1 MKGILKFILFLEIV
15 LLCSCVNDEKRSGA
29 FGGMS
34 LHLSANSSVTD
45 VTTRSSEE
53 VLPSIQDFSISV
65 LQGDK
70 VQASWDKLSDYDEDT
85 TFPVGSYTL
94 KAFYGDIEKEGFDS
108 PYYEGTTDFNIRGG
122 ETTPVETTCKLANTK
137 ISIEYT
143 DDFKQYF
150 KTYSSTVQAELGSE
164 VSFSSGETRA
174 AYVKPGRISVKL
186 TFTKVNGGLSP
197 TTVEVATI
205 EEALAQHHYHL
216 QMNVDAGKAM
226 LSIVFDR
233 VTEVRPITLDISDK
247 ALNIKPPYFTLTGF
261 EKTSNDGNQW
271 DGNPIESNQL
281 SALLTSLGG
290 FTKCI
295 LRTTSPNLPDWPEE
309 GFNLAALTP
318 EDQALLDKSG
328 VKLIGFGIN
337 QDQMGIINFTGLIP
351 NLNITDNND
360 THLFYLSATSTY
372 GKQSEDYVLN
382 ITTPKNFMLLPTEPV
397 KMKSKEVTIPVKLK
411 EGNPQNIKLYYR
423 YYGVMTLINNTV
435 ITPIEGKE
443 GYYNI
448 KASGIDMGVVAKD
461 FQAEYNGL
469 KSAIVSVAVIIP
481 SYSVI
486 LEPFHVWSYTAEMT
500 IVPEYAEDMS
510 NVMSAIEAYISLN
523 GSTWTKVDAKDL
535 KLDATT
541 GKAVISGLTP
551 GTTYY
556 FRTTCDDGTTY
567 SIPVMQATE
576 SVVQLPDFT
585 QGWANYFNETINKG
599 GGYGYSGILGSSK
612 KQDTRLLTIEDLN
625 DTWAVVNQKTAP
637 TNPKTKNTWYIVAS
651 AFNQNTGV
659 MLRNVAWSDKLGD
672 PPSKYG
678 SVSWS
683 ATTLNDLTP
692 PTHEHRSAGKLFL
705 GSYSYNHST
714 NVEIYNEGISFTS
727 RPIKLKGTYTYVANN
742 DQGGIV
748 TVIVE
753 NREGGQTLKLA
764 EGSEVLTAT
773 SSQKEF
779 TVDLTYNTMFEKKAT
794 HLRVMFASS
803 SNASNTQS
811 VEDSKIKTTD
821 NKGEAISTGSE
832 LYIDKNIIL
841 EYK

>member
-382 ITTPKNFMLLPTEPV
+382 ITTPKNFMLLPTDPV

-551 GTTYY
+551 GTAYY

-811 VEDSKIKTTD
+811 VEDNKIKTTD

>member
-1 MKGILKFILFLEIV
+1 M
-15 LLCSCVNDEKRSGA
+15 
-29 FGGMS
+29 
-34 LHLSANSSVTD
+34 
-45 VTTRSSEE
+45 
-53 VLPSIQDFSISV
+53 
-65 LQGDK
+65 
-70 VQASWDKLSDYDEDT
+70 
-85 TFPVGSYTL
+85 
-94 KAFYGDIEKEGFDS
+94 
-108 PYYEGTTDFNIRGG
+108 
-122 ETTPVETTCKLANTK
+122 
-137 ISIEYT
+137 
-143 DDFKQYF
+143 
-150 KTYSSTVQAELGSE
+150 
-164 VSFSSGETRA
+164 
-174 AYVKPGRISVKL
+174 
-186 TFTKVNGGLSP
+186 NGGLSP

-551 GTTYY
+551 GTAYY

-612 KQDTRLLTIEDLN
+612 
-625 DTWAVVNQKTAP
+625 
-637 TNPKTKNTWYIVAS
+637 
-651 AFNQNTGV
+651 
-659 MLRNVAWSDKLGD
+659 
-672 PPSKYG
+672 
-678 SVSWS
+678 
-683 ATTLNDLTP
+683 
-692 PTHEHRSAGKLFL
+692 
-705 GSYSYNHST
+705 
-714 NVEIYNEGISFTS
+714 S
-727 RPIKLKGTYTYVANN
+727 R
-742 DQGGIV
+742 
-748 TVIVE
+748 
-753 NREGGQTLKLA
+753 
-764 EGSEVLTAT
+764 
-773 SSQKEF
+773 
-779 TVDLTYNTMFEKKAT
+779 
-794 HLRVMFASS
+794 
-803 SNASNTQS
+803 
-811 VEDSKIKTTD
+811 
-821 NKGEAISTGSE
+821 
-832 LYIDKNIIL
+832 IL
-841 EYK
+841 DC

>member
-15 LLCSCVNDEKRSGA
+15 LLCSCVNDENRSGA

-382 ITTPKNFMLLPTEPV
+382 ITTPKNFMLLPTDPV

-551 GTTYY
+551 GTAYY

-576 SVVQLPDFT
+576 SVIQLPDFT

>member
-15 LLCSCVNDEKRSGA
+15 LLCSCVNDENRSGA

-382 ITTPKNFMLLPTEPV
+382 ITTPKNFMLLPTDPV

-567 SIPVMQATE
+567 SIPVMQVTE
-576 SVVQLPDFT
+576 SVIQLPDFT

-811 VEDSKIKTTD
+811 VEDNKIKTTD

>member
-150 KTYSSTVQAELGSE
+150 KTYSSTVQADLGSE

-197 TTVEVATI
+197 TTIEVATI

-486 LEPFHVWSYTAEMT
+486 LEPFDVWSYTAEMT
-500 IVPEYAEDMS
+500 IIPEYAEDMS

-535 KLDATT
+535 KLDVTT

-567 SIPVMQATE
+567 SIPVMQTTE

-585 QGWANYFNETINKG
+585 QGWGNYFNETINKG

-773 SSQKEF
+773 SSQKDF

-821 NKGEAISTGSE
+821 NKGEAVSTGSE

>member
-70 VQASWDKLSDYDEDT
+70 VQASWDKWSDYDEDT

-137 ISIEYT
+137 ISSEYT

-197 TTVEVATI
+197 TTIEVATI
-205 EEALAQHHYHL
+205 EEASAQHHYHL

-486 LEPFHVWSYTAEMT
+486 LEPFDVWSYTAEMT
-500 IVPEYAEDMS
+500 IIPEYAEDMS

-535 KLDATT
+535 KLDVTT

-576 SVVQLPDFT
+576 SVIQLPDFT
-585 QGWANYFNETINKG
+585 QGWGKTIFSGTINKG
-599 GGYGYSGILGSSK
+599 GKY
-612 KQDTRLLTIEDLN
+612 THVLL
-625 DTWAVVNQKTAP
+625 
-637 TNPKTKNTWYIVAS
+637 
-651 AFNQNTGV
+651 
-659 MLRNVAWSDKLGD
+659 
-672 PPSKYG
+672 
-678 SVSWS
+678 
-683 ATTLNDLTP
+683 
-692 PTHEHRSAGKLFL
+692 
-705 GSYSYNHST
+705 
-714 NVEIYNEGISFTS
+714 
-727 RPIKLKGTYTYVANN
+727 
-742 DQGGIV
+742 
-748 TVIVE
+748 
-753 NREGGQTLKLA
+753 
-764 EGSEVLTAT
+764 
-773 SSQKEF
+773 
-779 TVDLTYNTMFEKKAT
+779 
-794 HLRVMFASS
+794 
-803 SNASNTQS
+803 
-811 VEDSKIKTTD
+811 
-821 NKGEAISTGSE
+821 E
-832 LYIDKNIIL
+832 LINLIQQI
-841 EYK
+841 

>member
-1 MKGILKFILFLEIV
+1 M
-15 LLCSCVNDEKRSGA
+15 
-29 FGGMS
+29 
-34 LHLSANSSVTD
+34 
-45 VTTRSSEE
+45 
-53 VLPSIQDFSISV
+53 
-65 LQGDK
+65 
-70 VQASWDKLSDYDEDT
+70 
-85 TFPVGSYTL
+85 
-94 KAFYGDIEKEGFDS
+94 
-108 PYYEGTTDFNIRGG
+108 
-122 ETTPVETTCKLANTK
+122 
-137 ISIEYT
+137 
-143 DDFKQYF
+143 
-150 KTYSSTVQAELGSE
+150 
-164 VSFSSGETRA
+164 
-174 AYVKPGRISVKL
+174 
-186 TFTKVNGGLSP
+186 NGGLSP

-382 ITTPKNFMLLPTEPV
+382 ITTPKNFMLLPTDPV

-551 GTTYY
+551 GTAYY

-811 VEDSKIKTTD
+811 VEDNKIKTTD

>member
-45 VTTRSSEE
+45 VTTRLSEE

-197 TTVEVATI
+197 TTIEVATI

-486 LEPFHVWSYTAEMT
+486 LEPFDVWSYTAEMT
-500 IVPEYAEDMS
+500 IIPEYAEDMS

-535 KLDATT
+535 KLDVTT

-556 FRTTCDDGTTY
+556 FRTTCDDGATF
-567 SIPVMQATE
+567 SIPVMQTTE

-585 QGWANYFNETINKG
+585 QGWGNYFNETINKG

-773 SSQKEF
+773 SSQKDF

-821 NKGEAISTGSE
+821 NKGEAVSTGSE

>member
-15 LLCSCVNDEKRSGA
+15 LLCSCVNDENRSGA

-197 TTVEVATI
+197 TTIEVATI

-486 LEPFHVWSYTAEMT
+486 LEPFDVWSYTAEMT
-500 IVPEYAEDMS
+500 IIPEYAEDMS

-551 GTTYY
+551 GTAYY

>member
-174 AYVKPGRISVKL
+174 AFVKPGRISVKL

-197 TTVEVATI
+197 TTIEVATI

-486 LEPFHVWSYTAEMT
+486 LEPFDVWSYTAEMT
-500 IVPEYAEDMS
+500 IIPEYAEDMS

-535 KLDATT
+535 KLDVTT

-556 FRTTCDDGTTY
+556 FRTTCDDGATF
-567 SIPVMQATE
+567 SIPVMQTTE

-585 QGWANYFNETINKG
+585 QGWGNYFNETINKG

-773 SSQKEF
+773 SSQKDF

-821 NKGEAISTGSE
+821 NKGEAVSTGSE

>member
-551 GTTYY
+551 GTAYY

-692 PTHEHRSAGKLFL
+692 PTHEHHSAGKLFL

>member
-108 PYYEGTTDFNIRGG
+108 PYYESTTDFNIRGG

-197 TTVEVATI
+197 TTIEVATI

-486 LEPFHVWSYTAEMT
+486 LEPFDVWSYTAEMT
-500 IVPEYAEDMS
+500 IIPEYAEDMS

-535 KLDATT
+535 KLDVTT

-556 FRTTCDDGTTY
+556 FRTTCDDGATF
-567 SIPVMQATE
+567 SIPVMQTTE

-585 QGWANYFNETINKG
+585 QGWGNYFNETINKG

-773 SSQKEF
+773 SSQKDF

-821 NKGEAISTGSE
+821 NKGEAVSTGSE

>member
-174 AYVKPGRISVKL
+174 AYVKSGRISVKL

-382 ITTPKNFMLLPTEPV
+382 ITTPKNFMLLPTDPV

-551 GTTYY
+551 GTAYY

-811 VEDSKIKTTD
+811 VEDNKIKTTD

>member
-811 VEDSKIKTTD
+811 VEDNKIKTTD

>member
-15 LLCSCVNDEKRSGA
+15 LLCSCVNDENRSGA

-811 VEDSKIKTTD
+811 VEDNKIKTTD

>member
-197 TTVEVATI
+197 TTIEVATI

-486 LEPFHVWSYTAEMT
+486 LEPFDMWSYTAEMT
-500 IVPEYAEDMS
+500 IIPEYAEDMS

-535 KLDATT
+535 KLDVTT

-567 SIPVMQATE
+567 SIPVMQTTE

-585 QGWANYFNETINKG
+585 QGWGNYFNETINKG

-773 SSQKEF
+773 SSQKDF

-821 NKGEAISTGSE
+821 NKGEAVSTGSE

>member
-34 LHLSANSSVTD
+34 LHLSANSSVTA

-197 TTVEVATI
+197 TTIEVATI

-486 LEPFHVWSYTAEMT
+486 LEPFDVWSYTAEMT
-500 IVPEYAEDMS
+500 IIPEYAEDMS

-535 KLDATT
+535 KLDVTT

-576 SVVQLPDFT
+576 SVIQLPDFT
-585 QGWANYFNETINKG
+585 QGWGKTIFSGTINKG
-599 GGYGYSGILGSSK
+599 GKYTHGAFGTYK
-612 KQDTRLLTIEDLN
+612 FDTTDLTVFDLDGN
-625 DTWAVVNQKTAP
+625 GAWVTVNQKTVP
-637 TNPKTKNTWYIVAS
+637 TSGNLNSWYMVPSSIK
-651 AFNQNTGV
+651 QNNGV
-659 MLRNVAWSDKLGD
+659 LMRNVAWTMTSAD
-672 PPSKYG
+672 PPGK
-678 SVSWS
+678 S
-683 ATTLNDLTP
+683 ALFGNSLTDLTP
-692 PTHEHRSAGKLFL
+692 PTHGHRSAGKLFL

-773 SSQKEF
+773 SSQKDF

-821 NKGEAISTGSE
+821 NKGEAVSTGSE

>member
-15 LLCSCVNDEKRSGA
+15 LLCSCVNDENRSGA

-382 ITTPKNFMLLPTEPV
+382 ITTPKNFMLLPTDPV

-551 GTTYY
+551 GTAYY

-811 VEDSKIKTTD
+811 VEDNKIKTTD

>member
-174 AYVKPGRISVKL
+174 AFVKPGRISVKL

-197 TTVEVATI
+197 TTIEVATI

-281 SALLTSLGG
+281 SALLTSLGS

-486 LEPFHVWSYTAEMT
+486 LEPFDVWSYTAEMT
-500 IVPEYAEDMS
+500 IIPEYAEDMS

-535 KLDATT
+535 KLDVTT

-556 FRTTCDDGTTY
+556 FRTTCDDGATF
-567 SIPVMQATE
+567 SIPVMQTTE

-585 QGWANYFNETINKG
+585 QGWGNYFNETINKG

-773 SSQKEF
+773 SSQKDF

-821 NKGEAISTGSE
+821 NKGEAVSTGSE

>member
-382 ITTPKNFMLLPTEPV
+382 ITTPKNFMLLPTDPV

-551 GTTYY
+551 GTAYY

-773 SSQKEF
+773 SSQKDF

>member
-1 MKGILKFILFLEIV
+1 MKSILKFILFLEIV

-197 TTVEVATI
+197 TTIEVATI

-382 ITTPKNFMLLPTEPV
+382 ITTPKNFMLLPTDPV

-551 GTTYY
+551 GTAYY

-811 VEDSKIKTTD
+811 VEDNKIKTTD

>member
-1 MKGILKFILFLEIV
+1 M
-15 LLCSCVNDEKRSGA
+15 
-29 FGGMS
+29 
-34 LHLSANSSVTD
+34 
-45 VTTRSSEE
+45 
-53 VLPSIQDFSISV
+53 
-65 LQGDK
+65 
-70 VQASWDKLSDYDEDT
+70 
-85 TFPVGSYTL
+85 
-94 KAFYGDIEKEGFDS
+94 
-108 PYYEGTTDFNIRGG
+108 
-122 ETTPVETTCKLANTK
+122 
-137 ISIEYT
+137 
-143 DDFKQYF
+143 
-150 KTYSSTVQAELGSE
+150 
-164 VSFSSGETRA
+164 
-174 AYVKPGRISVKL
+174 
-186 TFTKVNGGLSP
+186 
-197 TTVEVATI
+197 
-205 EEALAQHHYHL
+205 
-216 QMNVDAGKAM
+216 
-226 LSIVFDR
+226 
-233 VTEVRPITLDISDK
+233 
-247 ALNIKPPYFTLTGF
+247 
-261 EKTSNDGNQW
+261 
-271 DGNPIESNQL
+271 
-281 SALLTSLGG
+281 
-290 FTKCI
+290 
-295 LRTTSPNLPDWPEE
+295 
-309 GFNLAALTP
+309 
-318 EDQALLDKSG
+318 
-328 VKLIGFGIN
+328 
-337 QDQMGIINFTGLIP
+337 
-351 NLNITDNND
+351 
-360 THLFYLSATSTY
+360 SATSTY

-486 LEPFHVWSYTAEMT
+486 LEPFDMWSYTAEMT
-500 IVPEYAEDMS
+500 IIPEYAEDMS

-535 KLDATT
+535 KLDVTT

-567 SIPVMQATE
+567 SIPVMQTTE
-576 SVVQLPDFT
+576 SVIQLPDFT
-585 QGWANYFNETINKG
+585 QGWGTTLFSGTINKG
-599 GGYGYSGILGSSK
+599 GKYYHKGFWGDNRFDTTVLTALDLESSAS
-612 KQDTRLLTIEDLN
+612 
-625 DTWAVVNQKTAP
+625 WATVNSKTVP
-637 TNPKTKNTWYIVAS
+637 TTGNKNTWYMVLS
-651 AFNQNTGV
+651 SMQQNNGV
-659 MLRNVAWSDKLGD
+659 LMRNVAWTITSND
-672 PPSKYG
+672 PPSG
-678 SVSWS
+678 SGGFS
-683 ATTLNDLTP
+683 ADQLTSLTP
-692 PTHEHRSAGKLFL
+692 PTHGHRSAGKLFL

-773 SSQKEF
+773 SSQKDF

-821 NKGEAISTGSE
+821 NKGEAVSTGSE

>member
-174 AYVKPGRISVKL
+174 AFVKPGRISVKL

-197 TTVEVATI
+197 TTIEVVTI

-486 LEPFHVWSYTAEMT
+486 LEPFDMWSYTAEMT
-500 IVPEYAEDMS
+500 IIPEYAEDMS

-535 KLDATT
+535 KLDVTT

-556 FRTTCDDGTTY
+556 FRTTCDDGATF
-567 SIPVMQATE
+567 SIPVMQTTE

-585 QGWANYFNETINKG
+585 QGWGNYFNETINKG

-773 SSQKEF
+773 SSQKDF

-821 NKGEAISTGSE
+821 NKGEAVSTGSE

>member
-1 MKGILKFILFLEIV
+1 MKGIWEFILLLEIL
-15 LLCSCVNDEKRSGA
+15 LLCGCVNDDKRSGA
-29 FGGMS
+29 YGGMS
-34 LHLSANSSVTD
+34 LHLFANSSVTD

-53 VLPSIQDFSISV
+53 ELPSIQDFSISV

-94 KAFYGDIEKEGFDS
+94 KAFYGDVENEGFET
-108 PYYEGTTDFNIRGG
+108 PYYEGITDFDIRGG

-150 KTYSSTVQAELGSE
+150 KTYSSTVQAERGSE
-164 VSFSSGETRA
+164 VSFSSEETRA
-174 AYVKPGRISVKL
+174 AYIKPGRISIKL

-197 TTVEVATI
+197 TTTEVAVI

-216 QMNVDAGKAM
+216 KMDVDAGKAM

-233 VTEVRPITLDISDK
+233 VTEVRPITLDISDQ

-261 EKTSNDGNQW
+261 EKTNNDGNQW
-271 DGNPIESNQL
+271 DGNPIESDQL

-295 LRTTSPNLPDWPEE
+295 LKTTSPNLQDWPEE
-309 GFNLAALTP
+309 GFNLATLTP
-318 EDQALLDKSG
+318 EKQELLEKSG
-328 VKLIGFGIN
+328 IKLIGFGAN
-337 QDQMGIINFTGLIP
+337 QDQMGIINFTGLVP
-351 NLNITDNND
+351 NLNITDEND

-382 ITTPKNFMLLPTEPV
+382 ITTPKNFMLLPTDPV
-397 KMKSKEVTIPVKLK
+397 KMKSKEITIPVKLK

-435 ITPIEGKE
+435 ITPMEGKE

-461 FQAEYNGL
+461 FQAEYNGI
-469 KSAIVSVAVIIP
+469 KSAIVSVAVIVP

-486 LEPFHVWSYTAEMT
+486 MEPFDVWSYTAEMT
-500 IVPEYAEDMS
+500 IVPEHAEDMS
-510 NVMSAIEAYISLN
+510 NVMSAIEAYTSLN
-523 GSTWTKVDAKDL
+523 GSTWTKVDASNL
-535 KLDATT
+535 KIDAEE
-541 GKAVISGLTP
+541 GKVIISGLTP

-556 FRTTCDDGTTY
+556 FRTTCDDGTTF
-567 SIPVMQATE
+567 SIPVMQTTE
-576 SVVQLPDFT
+576 SIVQLPDFT
-585 QGWANYFNETINKG
+585 QGWNTYFSGTINKG
-599 GGYGYSGILGSSK
+599 GKYYHKAFWGDNRF
-612 KQDTRLLTIEDLN
+612 DTTGLTVSNLDENADWV
-625 DTWAVVNQKTAP
+625 TVNEKTVP
-637 TNPKTKNTWYIVAS
+637 TRGNKNTWYMVPS
-651 AFNQNTGV
+651 SMLQNNGV
-659 MLRNVAWSDKLGD
+659 LMRNVAWTMTSND
-672 PPSKYG
+672 PPSG
-678 SVSWS
+678 SGGFG
-683 ATTLNDLTP
+683 ADKLTDLTP
-692 PTHEHRSAGKLFL
+692 PTHGHRSAGKLFL
-705 GSYSYNHST
+705 GSYSYNHSNNT
-714 NVEIYNEGISFTS
+714 EVYNEGVAFTS
-727 RPIKLKGTYTYVANN
+727 RPIRLKGSYTYVANN

-764 EGSEVLTAT
+764 EGSEVLTST
-773 SSQKEF
+773 SSQKDF
-779 TVDLTYNTMFEKKAT
+779 TVNLTYNTMFEKKAT

-803 SNASNTQS
+803 LNASTSQS
-811 VEDSKIKTTD
+811 TEDGKIKTTD
-821 NKGEAISTGSE
+821 NKSAAVSTGSE

>member
-1 MKGILKFILFLEIV
+1 MKGIWEFILLLEIL
-15 LLCSCVNDEKRSGA
+15 LLCGCVNDDKRSGA
-29 FGGMS
+29 YGGMS

-53 VLPSIQDFSISV
+53 ELPSIQDFSISV

-94 KAFYGDIEKEGFDS
+94 KAFYGDVENEGFEA
-108 PYYEGTTDFNIRGG
+108 PYYEGITDFDIRGG
-122 ETTPVETTCKLANTK
+122 ETAPVETTCKLANTK

-150 KTYSSTVQAELGSE
+150 KTYSSTVQAERGSE
-164 VSFSSGETRA
+164 VSFSSEETRA
-174 AYVKPGRISVKL
+174 AYIKPGRISIKL

-197 TTVEVATI
+197 TTTEVAVI

-216 QMNVDAGKAM
+216 KMDVDAGKAM

-233 VTEVRPITLDISDK
+233 VTEVRPITLDISDQ

-261 EKTSNDGNQW
+261 EKTNNDGNQW
-271 DGNPIESNQL
+271 DGNPIESDQL

-295 LRTTSPNLPDWPEE
+295 LKTTSPNLQDWPEE
-309 GFNLAALTP
+309 GFNLATLTP
-318 EDQALLDKSG
+318 EKQELLEKSG
-328 VKLIGFGIN
+328 IKLIGFGAN
-337 QDQMGIINFTGLIP
+337 QDQMGIINFTGLVP
-351 NLNITDNND
+351 NLNITDEND

-382 ITTPKNFMLLPTEPV
+382 ITTPKNFMLLPTDPV
-397 KMKSKEVTIPVKLK
+397 KMKSKEITIPVKLK

-435 ITPIEGKE
+435 ITPMEGKE

-461 FQAEYNGL
+461 FQAEYNGI
-469 KSAIVSVAVIIP
+469 KSAIVSVAVIVP

-486 LEPFHVWSYTAEMT
+486 MESFDVWSYTAEMT
-500 IVPEYAEDMS
+500 IVPEHAEDMS
-510 NVMSAIEAYISLN
+510 NVMSAIEAYTSLN
-523 GSTWTKVDAKDL
+523 GSTWTKVDASNL
-535 KLDATT
+535 KIDAEE
-541 GKAVISGLTP
+541 GKVIISGLTP

-556 FRTTCDDGTTY
+556 FRTTCDDGTTF
-567 SIPVMQATE
+567 SIPVMQTTE
-576 SVVQLPDFT
+576 SIVQLPDFT
-585 QGWANYFNETINKG
+585 QGWNTYFSGTINKG
-599 GGYGYSGILGSSK
+599 GKYYHKAFWGDNRF
-612 KQDTRLLTIEDLN
+612 DTTGLTVSNLDENADWV
-625 DTWAVVNQKTAP
+625 TVNEKTVP
-637 TNPKTKNTWYIVAS
+637 TRGNKNTWYMVPS
-651 AFNQNTGV
+651 SMLQNNGV
-659 MLRNVAWSDKLGD
+659 LMRNVAWTMTSND
-672 PPSKYG
+672 PPSG
-678 SVSWS
+678 SGGFG
-683 ATTLNDLTP
+683 ADKLTDLTP
-692 PTHEHRSAGKLFL
+692 PTHGHRSAGKLFL
-705 GSYSYNHST
+705 GSYSYNHSNNT
-714 NVEIYNEGISFTS
+714 EVYNEGVAFTS
-727 RPIKLKGTYTYVANN
+727 RPIRLKGSYTYVANN

-764 EGSEVLTAT
+764 EGSEVLTST
-773 SSQKEF
+773 SSQKDF
-779 TVDLTYNTMFEKKAT
+779 TVNLTYNTMFEKKAT

-803 SNASNTQS
+803 SNASTSQS
-811 VEDSKIKTTD
+811 TEDGKIKTTD
-821 NKGEAISTGSE
+821 NKSAAVSTGSE

>member
-15 LLCSCVNDEKRSGA
+15 LLCSCVNDENRSGA

-53 VLPSIQDFSISV
+53 VLPSIQDFSISM

-382 ITTPKNFMLLPTEPV
+382 ITTPKNFMLLPTDPV

-551 GTTYY
+551 GTAYY

-811 VEDSKIKTTD
+811 VEDNKIKTTD

>member
-197 TTVEVATI
+197 TTIEVATI

-281 SALLTSLGG
+281 STLLTSLGG

-486 LEPFHVWSYTAEMT
+486 LEPFDVWSYTAEMT
-500 IVPEYAEDMS
+500 IIPEYAEDMS

-535 KLDATT
+535 KLDVTT

-556 FRTTCDDGTTY
+556 FRTTCDDGATY
-567 SIPVMQATE
+567 SIPVMQTTE
-576 SVVQLPDFT
+576 SVIQLPDFT
-585 QGWANYFNETINKG
+585 QGWGTTLFSGTINKG
-599 GGYGYSGILGSSK
+599 GKYYHKGFWGDNRFDTTVLTALDLESSAS
-612 KQDTRLLTIEDLN
+612 
-625 DTWAVVNQKTAP
+625 WATVNSKTVP
-637 TNPKTKNTWYIVAS
+637 TTGNKNTWYMVLS
-651 AFNQNTGV
+651 SMQQNNGV
-659 MLRNVAWSDKLGD
+659 LMRNVAWTITSND
-672 PPSKYG
+672 PPSG
-678 SVSWS
+678 SGGFS
-683 ATTLNDLTP
+683 ADQLTSLTP
-692 PTHEHRSAGKLFL
+692 PTHGHRSAGKLFL

-773 SSQKEF
+773 SSQKDF

-821 NKGEAISTGSE
+821 NKGEAVSTGSE

>member
-174 AYVKPGRISVKL
+174 AFVKPGRISVKL

-197 TTVEVATI
+197 TTIEVATI

-337 QDQMGIINFTGLIP
+337 QDQMGIINFAGLIP

-486 LEPFHVWSYTAEMT
+486 LEPFDVWSYTAEMT
-500 IVPEYAEDMS
+500 IIPEYAEDMS

-535 KLDATT
+535 KLDVTT

-556 FRTTCDDGTTY
+556 FRTTCDDGATF
-567 SIPVMQATE
+567 SIPVMQTTE

-585 QGWANYFNETINKG
+585 QGWGNYFNETINKG

-773 SSQKEF
+773 SSQKDF

-821 NKGEAISTGSE
+821 NKGEAVSTGSE

>member
-197 TTVEVATI
+197 TTIEVATI

-281 SALLTSLGG
+281 S
-290 FTKCI
+290 
-295 LRTTSPNLPDWPEE
+295 
-309 GFNLAALTP
+309 
-318 EDQALLDKSG
+318 
-328 VKLIGFGIN
+328 
-337 QDQMGIINFTGLIP
+337 
-351 NLNITDNND
+351 DNND

-486 LEPFHVWSYTAEMT
+486 LEPFDVWSYTAEMT
-500 IVPEYAEDMS
+500 IIPEYAEDMS

-535 KLDATT
+535 KLDVTT

-576 SVVQLPDFT
+576 SVIQLPDFT
-585 QGWANYFNETINKG
+585 QGWGKTIFSGTINKG
-599 GGYGYSGILGSSK
+599 GKYTHGAFGTYK
-612 KQDTRLLTIEDLN
+612 FDTTDLTVFDLDGN
-625 DTWAVVNQKTAP
+625 GAWVTVNQKTVP
-637 TNPKTKNTWYIVAS
+637 TSGNLNSWYMVPSSIK
-651 AFNQNTGV
+651 QNNGV
-659 MLRNVAWSDKLGD
+659 LMRNVAWTMTSAD
-672 PPSKYG
+672 PPGK
-678 SVSWS
+678 S
-683 ATTLNDLTP
+683 ALFGNSLTDLTP
-692 PTHEHRSAGKLFL
+692 PTHGHRSAGKLFL

-773 SSQKEF
+773 SSQKDF

-821 NKGEAISTGSE
+821 NKGEAVSTGSE

>member
-382 ITTPKNFMLLPTEPV
+382 ITTPKNFMLLPTDPV

-551 GTTYY
+551 GTAYY

-773 SSQKEF
+773 SSQKDF

-811 VEDSKIKTTD
+811 VEDNKIKTTD

>member
-197 TTVEVATI
+197 TTIEVATI

-423 YYGVMTLINNTV
+423 Y
-435 ITPIEGKE
+435 
-443 GYYNI
+443 
-448 KASGIDMGVVAKD
+448 
-461 FQAEYNGL
+461 
-469 KSAIVSVAVIIP
+469 
-481 SYSVI
+481 
-486 LEPFHVWSYTAEMT
+486 
-500 IVPEYAEDMS
+500 
-510 NVMSAIEAYISLN
+510 
-523 GSTWTKVDAKDL
+523 
-535 KLDATT
+535 
-541 GKAVISGLTP
+541 
-551 GTTYY
+551 
-556 FRTTCDDGTTY
+556 
-567 SIPVMQATE
+567 
-576 SVVQLPDFT
+576 
-585 QGWANYFNETINKG
+585 
-599 GGYGYSGILGSSK
+599 
-612 KQDTRLLTIEDLN
+612 
-625 DTWAVVNQKTAP
+625 
-637 TNPKTKNTWYIVAS
+637 
-651 AFNQNTGV
+651 
-659 MLRNVAWSDKLGD
+659 
-672 PPSKYG
+672 
-678 SVSWS
+678 
-683 ATTLNDLTP
+683 
-692 PTHEHRSAGKLFL
+692 
-705 GSYSYNHST
+705 
-714 NVEIYNEGISFTS
+714 
-727 RPIKLKGTYTYVANN
+727 
-742 DQGGIV
+742 
-748 TVIVE
+748 
-753 NREGGQTLKLA
+753 
-764 EGSEVLTAT
+764 
-773 SSQKEF
+773 
-779 TVDLTYNTMFEKKAT
+779 
-794 HLRVMFASS
+794 
-803 SNASNTQS
+803 
-811 VEDSKIKTTD
+811 
-821 NKGEAISTGSE
+821 
-832 LYIDKNIIL
+832 
-841 EYK
+841 

>member
-15 LLCSCVNDEKRSGA
+15 LLCSCVNDENRSGA

-382 ITTPKNFMLLPTEPV
+382 ITTPKNFMLLPTDPV

-773 SSQKEF
+773 SSQKDF

>member
-197 TTVEVATI
+197 TTIEVATI

-486 LEPFHVWSYTAEMT
+486 LEPFDVWSYTAEMT
-500 IVPEYAEDMS
+500 IIPEYAEDMS

-535 KLDATT
+535 KLDVTT

-556 FRTTCDDGTTY
+556 FRTTCDDGATF
-567 SIPVMQATE
+567 SIPVMQTTE

-585 QGWANYFNETINKG
+585 QGWGNYFNETINKG

-773 SSQKEF
+773 SSQKDF

-821 NKGEAISTGSE
+821 NKGEAVSTGSE

>member
-382 ITTPKNFMLLPTEPV
+382 ITTPKNFMLLPTDPV

-811 VEDSKIKTTD
+811 VEDNKIKTTD